1 MDNTDK
7 KIRLENILRG
17 YKSVAVAFSGG
28 VDSSFL
34 LRTARDVLGDKAF
47 AITARTGAF
56 PERELSQAEGFCRR
70 EGIRQYGF
78 DFDVL
83 EIGGFTANPPERCYI
98 CKKALFGR
106 IKEIAAENGAEYVL
120 EGSNLDDEGDFRP
133 GMRAVS
139 ELGIKSPLREAGL
152 AKTDIREFSRSMGLD
167 TWNKPSFACLAT
179 RIPYGEEITSA
190 KLELIKTAEQFL
202 FDRGFLQ
209 VRVRLCGDTARIE
222 ILPEEFEKMLEES
235 TRGYV
240 YDNFKALGFNY
251 VTLDLGGYR
260 SGSMNEILED
270 KE

>member
-1 MDNTDK
+1 MNNTDK
-7 KIRLENILRG
+7 KTGLENILRG
-17 YKSVAVAFSGG
+17 YKSAAIAFSGG

-34 LRTARDVLGDKAF
+34 LRTAHDVLGDKAF

-56 PERELSQAEGFCRR
+56 PERELSQAEEFCRR
-70 EGIRQYGF
+70 EGIRQYSF

-83 EIGGFTANPPERCYI
+83 DTEGFAANPPERCYI

-106 IKEIAAENGAEYVL
+106 IKEIASENGAEYVL

-133 GMRAVS
+133 GMKAVS
-139 ELGIKSPLREAGL
+139 ELGIRSPLREAGL
-152 AKTDIREFSRSMGLD
+152 AKSDIRDLSREMGLD

-179 RIPYGEEITSA
+179 RIPYGEEITA
-190 KLELIKTAEQFL
+190 RKLDLIKKAEQFL
-202 FDRGFLQ
+202 FDCGFLQ

-235 TRGYV
+235 MRV
-240 YDNFKALGFNY
+240 RVCDKLKALGFNY
-251 VTLDLGGYR
+251 VALDLVGYR

-270 KE
+270 K